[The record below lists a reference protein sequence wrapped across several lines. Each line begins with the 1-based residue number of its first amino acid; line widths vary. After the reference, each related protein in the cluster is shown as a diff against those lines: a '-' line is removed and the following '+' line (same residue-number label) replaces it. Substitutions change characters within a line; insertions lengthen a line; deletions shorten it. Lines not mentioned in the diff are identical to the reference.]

1 MVMNVDSISVTV
13 VSLRVALFGYNL
25 VMGLKFYILTD
36 CSVVSMVNRDA
47 I

>member
-1 MVMNVDSISVTV
+1 MVMNVDSISLTV
-13 VSLRVALFGYNL
+13 VRLRVALLGYNF
-25 VMGLKFYILTD
+25 VMGFKLYVLTD